1 MRRLNGLSFHHFI
14 VSLTPTGVHFNEL
27 HFISF
32 HFNESALK

>member
-27 HFISF
+27 HFVSF
-32 HFNESALK
+32 HFKDSAMK